1 MSCLEARDIETEY
14 ILRNRIN
21 ELNDMI
27 GELNTENDELK
38 DKLKYTKCLHTVYF
52 VKDIIN
58 DILQMDFSAQD
69 ILDITKDASIV
80 GEDFVTDIFIDEEKS
95 KSIKLFSILGAAK
108 MLSFLQ
114 NTVCNID
121 SEIKSCSDIL
131 PENINNSI
139 ENIHRNYK

>member
-114 NTVCNID
+114 NTVSNID